1 MLNLKQNYKN
11 LKRSKEI
18 LSVFVKYGLG
28 HFFDLP
34 AIEKS
39 LNFGAK
45 IFHKNKNEKIKRL
58 SMPERIRLS
67 FEQLGPTFVK
77 LGQILSTRPDLIPK
91 EFIEEFKKLQ
101 DQVPAFDFS
110 LVEKQ
115 FEKEFGKKIN
125 NLFIEFNKIPIAAA
139 SISQVHRAK
148 LKDNK
153 NNKIV
158 AVKIQRPNIH
168 EIVKTDIAILLDLA
182 KFIEKR
188 SIYGQIYQP
197 VEIIKE
203 FKKTINKEMDFIN
216 EGYNIDKFYKNFKNN
231 KTVKIP
237 KVYWELTSNK
247 ILTMEY
253 IDGVKISE
261 VDNLKNSKF
270 NKKIIAS
277 NGADMILKQI
287 FEDGFFH
294 GDPHPGNIF
303 VMENNVIGL
312 IDFGMV
318 GRINKNMIEN
328 IADLLIAGIKNNAKK
343 IVEILEKM
351 NIIESDM
358 NLKNIE
364 IEIDN
369 FIDKYYGMSLKKINM
384 GKIIE
389 EILEVMIRHKV
400 KMPTDLV
407 LLSKSLITVE
417 NIGRNLDPDFDMVAH
432 TKPYAKK
439 LLKEK
444 HSPSKLLKRGNNLV
458 IEFFK
463 LMELLPSEIN
473 NLFKIFKKNN
483 FNINLKHQ
491 GLEKLIL
498 GIDKASNRL
507 SISMIISALIIG
519 SSLILIQKI
528 GPFIF
533 GYSAIGIIG
542 YLIAS
547 FFGLFLI
554 ISMLKANKWK

>member
-115 FEKEFGKKIN
+115 FEKEFGKKID

-158 AVKIQRPNIH
+158 AVKIQRPNIN

-303 VMENNVIGL
+303 VMKNNVIGL

-358 NLKNIE
+358 DLKNIE

-417 NIGRNLDPDFDMVAH
+417 NIGCNLDPDFDMVVH

>member
-115 FEKEFGKKIN
+115 FEKEFGKKID

-261 VDNLKNSKF
+261 VDNLKNSKL

-303 VMENNVIGL
+303 VMKNNVIGL

-318 GRINKNMIEN
+318 GRIDKNMIES

-358 NLKNIE
+358 DLKNIE

-417 NIGRNLDPDFDMVAH
+417 NIGCNLDPDFDMVVH

-444 HSPSKLLKRGNNLV
+444 HSPSKLFKRGNNLV

>member
-18 LSVFVKYGLG
+18 LSVFAKYGLG

-45 IFHKNKNEKIKRL
+45 IFHKNKNEKTKRL
-58 SMPERIRLS
+58 STPERIRLS

-115 FEKEFGKKIN
+115 FEKEFGKKID
-125 NLFIEFNKIPIAAA
+125 NLFFEFNKTPIAAA

-148 LKDNK
+148 LKNNK

-231 KTVKIP
+231 ETVKIP
-237 KVYWELTSNK
+237 KVYWELTSDK

-261 VDNLKNSKF
+261 VDNLKNSKL

-303 VMENNVIGL
+303 VMKNNVIGL

-318 GRINKNMIEN
+318 GRIDKNMIEN
-328 IADLLIAGIKNNAKK
+328 IADLLIAGVKNNAKK

-351 NIIESDM
+351 NIIESDID
-358 NLKNIE
+358 LKNIE
-364 IEIDN
+364 IEIND
-369 FIDKYYGMSLKKINM
+369 FIDKYYGMSLKKINIS
-384 GKIIE
+384 KIIE

-444 HSPSKLLKRGNNLV
+444 HSPFKLLKRGNNLV

-463 LMELLPSEIN
+463 LTESLPSEIN

>member
-115 FEKEFGKKIN
+115 FEKEFGKKID

-358 NLKNIE
+358 DLKNIE

-444 HSPSKLLKRGNNLV
+444 HSPSKLLKRGNNLI